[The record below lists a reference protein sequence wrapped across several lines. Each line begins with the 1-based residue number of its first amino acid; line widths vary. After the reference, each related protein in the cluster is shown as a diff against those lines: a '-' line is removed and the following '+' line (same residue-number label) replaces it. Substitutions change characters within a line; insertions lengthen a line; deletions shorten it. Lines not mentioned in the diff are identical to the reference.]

1 MIAPK
6 KVYIP
11 IAHGAGVWG
20 VAEISTAAARKD
32 RYNWIT
38 CNRVTYPGNS
48 VFLTAADARAWVNT
62 FWAYHGP
69 MYTAADIA
77 SIKRG

>member
-11 IAHGAGVWG
+11 VVHGAGVWD
-20 VAEISTAAARKD
+20 VAEISTAAAKKD

-38 CNRVTYPGNS
+38 CNRVIYPGNS
-48 VFLTAADARAWVNT
+48 VFLTAADAWAWVNE
-62 FWAYHGP
+62 FRAYRGP
-69 MYTAADIA
+69 MYTAAEIV
-77 SIKRG
+77 SIKEG